1 MAKGLIELIKINV
14 ADLGQRRV
22 RVRRIGCG
30 KSKCSRSL
38 DRIRG
43 LKDIRYTIDLRRISD
58 LETVSFAVHLLIL
71 PVIV

>member
-1 MAKGLIELIKINV
+1 MAKGLVELIEIDV

-22 RVRRIGCG
+22 GVRRMGCG
-30 KSKCSRSL
+30 KSECSRGL

-43 LKDIRYTIDLRRISD
+43 LKDIWYTIDLRRISD
-58 LETVSFAVHLLIL
+58 LETVSFAVHLLVP